1 MNQINHHLSDE
12 TLNEYASGA
21 LIEALEVVVACHL
34 TLCPSCRERANFA
47 DGMGGYFIEN
57 ATAAVPELSAIEML
71 DKIRN
76 TSSADD
82 TDSLSAPHTT
92 EQKGNSADMAG
103 IPKPLANRLP
113 DNFDNLPWKW
123 MAKGIQ
129 SFDLQDGKKSE
140 GAFKLLKIQPGTEL
154 IEHTH
159 GGHELTLILHGSY
172 KDALGCFAVGDIADL
187 GPEVSHKPVIDSSVP
202 CIALTASTSPA
213 RYKGLVGKLIQPFVD
228 I

>member
-12 TLNEYASGA
+12 TLSEYASGA
-21 LIEALEVVVACHL
+21 LSEALEVVVACHL

-47 DGMGGYFIEN
+47 DDMGGYIIES
-57 ATAAVPELSAIEML
+57 AEAAAPALNAIEML
-71 DKIRN
+71 DKIRTTPSAAN
-76 TSSADD
+76 TDAI
-82 TDSLSAPHTT
+82 SAPRAI
-92 EQKGNSADMAG
+92 EQRANSADMAG

-129 SFDLQDGKKSE
+129 SFDLQIGKKSE

-172 KDALGCFAVGDIADL
+172 KDALGRFAVGDIADL
-187 GPEVSHKPVIDSSVP
+187 GPEVSHKPIIESSEP

-213 RYKGLVGKLIQPFVD
+213 RYKGLVGKLIQPFVG

>member
-12 TLNEYASGA
+12 TLSEYASGA
-21 LIEALEVVVACHL
+21 LSEALEVVVACHL
-34 TLCPSCRERANFA
+34 TLCPSCRKRAGFA
-47 DGMGGYFIEN
+47 DEMGGYFIEN
-57 ATAAVPELSAIEML
+57 AAATTPKLNALEML
-71 DKIRN
+71 DKIH
-76 TSSADD
+76 TAPDV
-82 TDSLSAPHTT
+82 TDSISEPHTIKQT
-92 EQKGNSADMAG
+92 DDSADMAG
-103 IPKPLANRLP
+103 IPRPLANRLP

-129 SFDLQDGKKSE
+129 SFDLRDGKKSE

-159 GGHELTLILHGSY
+159 GGHELTLVLHGSY
-172 KDALGCFAVGDIADL
+172 KDALGRFAVGDIADL
-187 GPEVSHKPVIDSSVP
+187 GPEVSHKPVIDSSEP

-213 RYKGLVGKLIQPFVD
+213 RYKGLVGKLIQPFVG